1 MSMTLSELLQQQPDA
16 NTLALWL
23 GKIPYAS
30 YLGIRA
36 QVERGDI
43 LFILPVDRKLIGNPT
58 LPAIHGGVVGAF
70 MEQAGAL
77 HLLAKMEDPVLPKL
91 INFSLDYL
99 RPARLRDTFAS
110 CVLTRQGRQV
120 ANIGITA
127 WQEHKDTPVAIARAH
142 FLVPGSD

>member
-1 MSMTLSELLQQQPDA
+1 MSMTLSELLLQQPDA
-16 NTLALWL
+16 DTLALWL

-36 QVERGDI
+36 QIEDSDI
-43 LFILPVDRKLIGNPT
+43 LFVLPADRKLIGNPT

-77 HLLAKMEDPVLPKL
+77 HLLAKMQDPVLPKI

-99 RPARLRDTFAS
+99 RPARLRDTFAR
-110 CVLTRQGRQV
+110 CILTRQGRQV
-120 ANIGITA
+120 ANVSITA
-127 WQEHKDTPVAIARAH
+127 WQEQTDIPVAIARAH